1 MNDIYINE
9 LKKQIPSSYQKKLF
23 SEEQLREL
31 AAIIQREEADLYVFI
46 QQLFEMLVKDGNQ
59 HKCLDWN
66 IGSTLQHFNP
76 ITVIEAFKALNG
88 SSLCHLY
95 NSIGV
100 AWVLGEFNIRDG
112 AILEFLR
119 KMVEEDHDSDVW
131 WRAAFSLE
139 KLGQGDAIHYLKKT
153 LKSKGIRSLEYYFD
167 HIGDKRSVIGI
178 LVLSNNQ
185 NIKEMIYPRIK
196 ETFLHSEDLHELIS
210 CAWLLGRFRL
220 SDKEL
225 ISKMESIIEKN
236 ENYELVYYT
245 FFAIFRSNLPVFYSL
260 YKKYIACGDA
270 LLRKMA
276 VRGISYLEGG
286 DIFSILEEAL
296 DKERDE
302 GVISEICQAI
312 YRVNNNQVRMQ
323 VALEKAY
330 CNIENGLIIDDSDK
344 WYATPSIYEVFSKAE
359 DPENICFKA
368 ILREINTRLEVI
380 ENPVDL
386 ACGTGRAMDFFID
399 KIDYRGS
406 FYAVDRSS
414 EMLNFLQ
421 KKMDRRH
428 LYTHMIEYHQSE
440 LAKLE
445 LPVRSNLMISS
456 FGFPSQF
463 TDKEQCMLELQRVD
477 HCPLPGGLFITL
489 GWDETFNDAL
499 SNFWYQHI
507 PDNINAKDFETWRL
521 QRMKRL
527 ESPRNC
533 NLTWYK
539 TKLLVPLLFYDVRE
553 AAYIM
558 GYLFGRD
565 AADEVIRTNR
575 TRWQMSLGITINTKE
590 EISLIIKKYK
600 NERN

>member
-1 MNDIYINE
+1 MNNIYINE
-9 LKKQIPSSYQKKLF
+9 LRKRKPSTYQKQLF
-23 SEEQLREL
+23 SEEQLQEL
-31 AAIIQREEADLYVFI
+31 ADIIQKKEKDLCVFV
-46 QQLFEMLVKDGNQ
+46 QQLFWILIKDKNQ

-76 ITVIEAFKALNG
+76 IIVIRAFKALNE
-88 SSLCHLY
+88 SSRHYLY
-95 NSIGV
+95 DSIGLT
-100 AWVLGEFNIRDG
+100 WVLGEFNIRDKSV
-112 AILEFLR
+112 LEFLR
-119 KMVEEDHDSDVW
+119 NVIEECRDSDVW

-139 KLGQGDAIHYLKKT
+139 KLGQGDAIHYLKNS
-153 LKSKGIRSLEYYFD
+153 LKSKEIKSLEYYFD
-167 HIGDKRSVIGI
+167 NIENKESIIGI

-185 NIKEMIYPRIK
+185 NIKETIYPKIK
-196 ETFLHSEDLHELIS
+196 EIFLYSNNQHKLIS

-220 SDKEL
+220 LDKEL
-225 ISKMESIIEKN
+225 VSKMKSIIEKN
-236 ENYELVYYT
+236 EDYELVYYT
-245 FFAIFRSNLPVFYSL
+245 FFAIFRSNLSAFYSL
-260 YKKYIACGDA
+260 YKKYITYGDA

-296 DKERDE
+296 DKERNE
-302 GVISEICQAI
+302 SVISEICQAI
-312 YRVNNNQVRMQ
+312 YRVNNNQIRTQ
-323 VALEKAY
+323 VALQKAY

-344 WYATPSIYEVFSKAE
+344 WYAAPSIYEVFSKAE
-359 DPENICFKA
+359 DPENICFKT
-368 ILREINTRLEVI
+368 ILREINTRLKTI

-386 ACGTGRAMDFFID
+386 ACGTGRVIDFFID

-421 KKMDRRH
+421 RKMDRRH

-440 LAKLE
+440 LKELK
-445 LPVRSNLMISS
+445 LPVHSNLIISS

-463 TDKEQCMLELQRVD
+463 TDKEQCMLELQRVND
-477 HCPLPGGLFITL
+477 CLMQGGLFITL

-507 PDNINAKDFETWRL
+507 PDNINARDFETWRL
-521 QRMKRL
+521 QRMEKF

-539 TKLLVPLLFYDVRE
+539 TKLLVPLLFCDVRE
-553 AAYIM
+553 SAYIM

-565 AADEVIRTNR
+565 AADEIIRTNR

-590 EISLIIKKYK
+590 EIGLIIKRYK
-600 NERN
+600 DERD